1 MELFVPALPPID
13 PAHFRSTRQR
23 HPRKL
28 QFLHTAIEVPEN
40 EDDYDNN
47 KIIAAA
53 AHIIAADL
61 GVRVAEIAR
70 RVQKVVIEERES
82 RVATDPGRCFGRLVS
97 PRVPPIVPLFTHSP
111 VRLRHGRR
119 LGLLVILAHEGSA
132 KSSAEF
138 AIERLT
144 GPGTSDG
151 APTWLAL
158 EP

>member
-1 MELFVPALPPID
+1 MS
-13 PAHFRSTRQR
+13 RSQK
-23 HPRKL
+23 PRCSL
-28 QFLHTAIEVPEN
+28 N
-40 EDDYDNN
+40 S
-47 KIIAAA
+47 AAF
-53 AHIIAADL
+53 DT
-61 GVRVAEIAR
+61 
-70 RVQKVVIEERES
+70 S
-82 RVATDPGRCFGRLVS
+82 T